1 MSNDLILIKKESA
14 LDFFKNEEKVKATL
28 ENIKSQIFPL
38 EFDVSIKKGRDEI
51 ASAAFRVAKCKTYI
65 DGCGKELVD
74 ELKELPKLVD
84 KTRKICRDYLDE
96 LKAEVRKPLTFWEE
110 EQARIEAERKAAAE
124 AEALKKQVDADHEIA
139 LLLNAE
145 FDRKKAEQRAEQ
157 ERLQKER
164 EQRIAEQAAA
174 AAKEAAEREAKER
187 ALKAE
192 QAAEAERLNLQRQV
206 EEQKALARKAA
217 EDAQRKIQEERAAF
231 ERQKAKEAQ
240 EDAEKS
246 EEERKKA
253 ADLEN
258 RKQVHN
264 EIAVCLVEFC
274 EIDQELAKKIT
285 IAMAKSLIANVS
297 IKY

>member
-1 MSNDLILIKKESA
+1 MSNDLIVIEKESA

-28 ENIKSQIFPL
+28 ENIKGQVFPL
-38 EFDVSIKKGRDEI
+38 AFDVSTKKGRDEI

-110 EQARIEAERKAAAE
+110 EQARIEAERKAAEE
-124 AEALKKQVDADHEIA
+124 AESLKKQVEADHEIA

-145 FDRKKAEQRAEQ
+145 FDRKKAEQFAEQ

-164 EQRIAEQAAA
+164 EQRIAEQAAS
-174 AAKEAAEREAKER
+174 AAKEAAERQAKER

-192 QAAEAERLNLQRQV
+192 QAAEAERLKLQRQI
-206 EEQKALARKAA
+206 EEQKALARKAE

-240 EDAEKS
+240 EAAAKA

-258 RKQVHN
+258 RKRVHN
-264 EIAVCLVEFC
+264 EIAACLVEFC

-285 IAMAKSLIANVS
+285 IAMAKGIIANVS